1 MTKEEEE
8 IFFEWTSNLKQFRIY
23 GFFLRK
29 TFGLNITIEESYKF
43 NGDWFLKVKNW
54 EIKEAKDLI

>member
-8 IFFEWTSNLKQFRIY
+8 IFFEWTSNLEQFRIY

-29 TFGLNITIEESYKF
+29 TFDLNITIEES
-43 NGDWFLKVKNW
+43 
-54 EIKEAKDLI
+54 